1 MDDISEKSHDLTA
14 TRLSAQESMEGIQPP
29 RRRVL
34 AIPRARWCRFVMQEA
49 RSGVLCFCAL
59 GWLSVYETG
68 EDRPINDIA
77 SKLPPRLRASSGRD
91 AALRQLAIAEANDLE
106 ENREE
111 ALALELAK
119 YGIELKIVE
128 QDSVTEYMAAWKEK
142 A

>member
-1 MDDISEKSHDLTA
+1 VG
-14 TRLSAQESMEGIQPP
+14 R
-29 RRRVL
+29 
-34 AIPRARWCRFVMQEA
+34 
-49 RSGVLCFCAL
+49 
-59 GWLSVYETG
+59 LSVYETG
-68 EDRPINDIA
+68 EDRPLADIA

-128 QDSVTEYMAAWKEK
+128 QDSVAEYMAAWKEQ